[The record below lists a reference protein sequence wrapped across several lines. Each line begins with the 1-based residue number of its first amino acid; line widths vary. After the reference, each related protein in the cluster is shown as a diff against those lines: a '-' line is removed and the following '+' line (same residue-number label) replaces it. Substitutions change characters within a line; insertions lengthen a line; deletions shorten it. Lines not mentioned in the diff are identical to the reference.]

1 MKLRAAPLSLLV
13 GVVIVGSFVVVGLL
27 AIAWTPHDTSAV
39 NVLERLQP
47 PGTPGHALGTDLRG
61 RDVVSVLMAGTTNSL
76 LVSVLS
82 TSIALTVGVVLGLL
96 AAGAGR
102 LGQDVLN
109 RLMDVGL
116 ALPALLIALVL
127 VTATQPGRTAVVLA
141 IVISFIPW
149 AARIT
154 VGPAR
159 QQLALDYVQAA
170 AGYGRHRWYILR
182 RHVLP
187 NIAPAIIVQGSI
199 MFATAILAEASL
211 SFLGLGAPPP
221 TQTWGRLL
229 NESSGLIVDAPT
241 LIIFPGIAITLTV
254 LGFNL
259 LGNGLQ
265 TALDP
270 HRQQLSPAGGAGVA

>member
-1 MKLRAAPLSLLV
+1 MKLRSAPLSLVV
-13 GVVIVGSFVVVGLL
+13 GAAIVGGFVAVGLL
-27 AIAWTPHDTSAV
+27 AVVWTPHDASVV
-39 NVLERLQP
+39 NVLERLKP
-47 PGTPGHALGTDLRG
+47 PGTPGHPLGTDLRG

-82 TSIALTVGVVLGLL
+82 TSIALTVGVMIGLL
-96 AAGAGR
+96 AASAGR

-127 VTATQPGRTAVVLA
+127 VTVTQPGRTAVILA
-141 IVISFIPW
+141 IVISFVPW

-170 AGYGRHRWYILR
+170 SGYGRPRWYILG

-241 LIIFPGIAITLTV
+241 LIIFPGIAISLTV

-259 LGNGLQ
+259 MGNGLQ
-265 TALDP
+265 AALDP
-270 HRQQLSPAGGAGVA
+270 HRQQASPAASPGVA